1 MGVTL
6 LPGIPPPPKQKGK
19 RQPGSACNI
28 LPMTIL
34 SSSLSEFERLIA
46 YLCWFCFYVS
56 KILIFLSLDTIVVS
70 HADVFRGGR
79 LSSLPTRGERRAPL
93 KTSAWEANAIS
104 ELRQLGRWR
113 RLKRHS
119 VKSLKLHCS
128 YSISFNFSNVGE
140 FFWSTIFF
148 RNDLYFSIERCCK
161 LMNYADDSKIH
172 TSDPFP

>member
-1 MGVTL
+1 
-6 LPGIPPPPKQKGK
+6 
-19 RQPGSACNI
+19 
-28 LPMTIL
+28 MTVL
-34 SSSLSEFERLIA
+34 SSSLSEFDRLIA

-56 KILIFLSLDTIVVS
+56 KILILIFLSLDAIV
-70 HADVFRGGR
+70 ALYTDVFRGCR

-128 YSISFNFSNVGE
+128 YSISFDLSNVGE
-140 FFWSTIFF
+140 FFWSTLFF
-148 RNDLYFSIERCCK
+148 MNDPNFSIERSK
-161 LMNYADDSKIH
+161 FMNYADDSKIH
-172 TSDPFP
+172 T